1 MRHDK
6 SAAGNDKNDETGFGG
21 VLNGWCSM
29 SQEKF
34 TPLSELG
41 DYIDRADDEMD
52 RRAAAFFDEIK
63 RRHTVRDFTADPVPQ
78 SVIENCIAAA
88 GRAPSGANHQPWHF
102 CLVGDATVKS
112 KIRAAA
118 EEEER
123 AFYEGRAGDEWLEAL
138 DPLGTDA
145 NKEFLEIAPWLIA
158 VFAQRRGGEEAGM
171 DKKNYYI
178 NESVGIACGFLLAAL
193 HHAGLATLTHTP
205 KPMSFLNEN
214 LGRPATEKPFLLI
227 VTGKPVASAEIPHHS
242 LIKKPLKDIL
252 TVF

>member
-1 MRHDK
+1 MT
-6 SAAGNDKNDETGFGG
+6 A
-21 VLNGWCSM
+21 
-29 SQEKF
+29 EKF
-34 TPLSELG
+34 TPLSDLG
-41 DYIDRADDEMD
+41 DFTDRDDDDMA

-63 RRHTVRDFTADPVPQ
+63 RRHTVREFAGDPVRRE
-78 SVIENCIAAA
+78 VIETCIAAA

-102 CLVGDATVKS
+102 CLVGDPAVKA
-112 KIRAAA
+112 KIRVAA

-123 AFYEGRAGDEWLEAL
+123 AFYEGRAGEEWLDAL

-145 NKEFLEIAPWLIA
+145 DKPFLEIAPWLIA

-205 KPMSFLNEN
+205 KPMNFLNDA

-227 VTGKPVASAEIPHHS
+227 VTGKPAADAEIPHHA